1 MASPDPQ
8 RALLRWRLVLGPPA
22 GAGGGPGAA
31 LWADA
36 QTALGQDADLAGLD
50 HALDFLYGGE
60 RTGALAASMP
70 YVPTW
75 LGDVPLGLAQARGR
89 HLWAANPA
97 LTAIQGLRV
106 TVAAWALGRRP

>member
-1 MASPDPQ
+1 MRPRRSRRLRLPGCARPTPLWPPRWPTGDRAMASPDPR
-8 RALLRWRLVLGPPA
+8 RALLRWRLVLGPPD

-36 QTALGQDADLAGLD
+36 QVALGQDADLAGLD
-50 HALDFLYGGE
+50 QALDFLYGGE

-75 LGDVPLGLAQARGR
+75 L
-89 HLWAANPA
+89 
-97 LTAIQGLRV
+97 
-106 TVAAWALGRRP
+106 